1 MSKPKGLPASRN
13 KIKLRGQMHT
23 ATARGGVLI
32 MKKWPSVPPQIY
44 SDARLASARAFS
56 WACWV
61 TRYAIDLDLISA
73 KKYSQNTLYLPR
85 DLLIMA
91 MYGTLVQVTMRDGT
105 RLWSARK
112 LSTEIQALLDQLST
126 EIGTIITRGA
136 DGWIA
141 ISPSVDG
148 DVLTTHGAG
157 KIPTWQPASGGS
169 GGGIT
174 NVVSVGRY
182 ATGTDTTAFA
192 IKGTIIQATRTIDVH
207 ALQLAFT
214 NVRPVTVQPCIL
226 KLSGVTGTITVT
238 DVALGTA
245 ETLTSATPDWTHLFT
260 LPSVYT
266 LNSGAYYLIGG
277 CRTDGSGTTSLPI
290 ERSVNNVPMVAGPIQ
305 FYGTGKLASKAPA
318 TGNAITASIT
328 DGAPFSFELFGTW
341 TP

>member
-1 MSKPKGLPASRN
+1 
-13 KIKLRGQMHT
+13 MHT

-61 TRYAIDLDLISA
+61 TRYATDLDLISA

-141 ISPSVDG
+141 ISPGIDG

-157 KIPTWQPASGGS
+157 KIPNWQPASGGG
-169 GGGIT
+169 GGGIS
-174 NVVSVGRY
+174 NVVSMGRY
-182 ATGTDTTAFA
+182 ASATDTTNFA
-192 IKGTIIQATRTIDVH
+192 IKGTIIQPTRTITVN
-207 ALQLAFT
+207 AVQLAFT
-214 NVRPVTVQPCIL
+214 NVRPVTVAPVIL
-226 KLSGVTGTITVT
+226 KLSGITGSPTVT
-238 DVALGTA
+238 DVLLGTP

-260 LPSVYT
+260 LPAVYT
-266 LNSGAYYLIGG
+266 LNSGDYYLVGG
-277 CRTDGSGTTSLPI
+277 CRTDGTGSSSLPI
-290 ERSVNNVPMVAGPIQ
+290 ERGVNNIPMVAGPVQ
-305 FYGTGKLASKAPA
+305 FYGTGKLASKTPA
-318 TGNAITASIT
+318 IGNTPAIVIN
-328 DGAPFSFELFGTW
+328 DGQPFSFELFGSF